1 MGHFWVEFGN
11 GFGHALTHITF
22 IQMILYWVD
31 PSLPKLGKLR
41 FKRTM
46 IATCSLYLFVIGIDY
61 LFGTHIW
68 LKS

>member
-1 MGHFWVEFGN
+1 MEYHWTDFGD
-11 GFGHALTHITF
+11 GFGHALHLITL

-41 FKRTM
+41 FKKTM
-46 IATCSLYLFVIGIDY
+46 VATCSLFMFVIGIDY